1 MSNQQALSGMEIRI
15 LAEKI
20 VRQNQ
25 GSDTGLQAAIEGVLS
40 NYILLPK
47 YSPIPTPT
55 PNEVSN
61 D

>member
-55 PNEVSN
+55 SN
-61 D
+61 